1 MNRNEQMLRLI
12 TALLAEQPEYNPIKI
27 PETAQERWRILRSLM
42 NLRPPMPADPDFLAL
57 QDTFL
62 QGETARKGITRVG
75 DLSPLQEGLY
85 LWQGDITTLQADAVV
100 NAANSQLL
108 GCFVPCHGCIDN
120 AIHTYAGVQLRQA
133 CHELMLW
140 QGTSEPAGTAKIT
153 PGYNLPADWVI
164 HTVGPIV
171 SGSLTPKH
179 CGLLRSCYQACLAL
193 AEERGLQSLA
203 FCCISTGE
211 FRFPLE
217 QAAAIAV
224 KTVKTFMREARSLKK
239 IVFNVYKDRDLNIYQ
254 SLLRN

>member
-171 SGSLTPKH
+171 SGGLTPKH

-239 IVFNVYKDRDLNIYQ
+239 IVFNVYKDRDMNIYQ

>member
-12 TALLAEQPEYNPIKI
+12 TTLLAEQPEYNPIKI

-171 SGSLTPKH
+171 SGGLTPKH

-239 IVFNVYKDRDLNIYQ
+239 IVFNVYKDRDMNIYQ

>member
-12 TALLAEQPEYNPIKI
+12 TTLLAEQPEYNSIKI

-85 LWQGDITTLQADAVV
+85 LWQGNITTLQADAVV

-140 QGTSEPAGTAKIT
+140 QGTPEPAGTAKIT

-171 SGSLTPKH
+171 SGGLTQ
-179 CGLLRSCYQACLAL
+179 STAACC
-193 AEERGLQSLA
+193 E
-203 FCCISTGE
+203 
-211 FRFPLE
+211 
-217 QAAAIAV
+217 AAI
-224 KTVKTFMREARSLKK
+224 RLSL
-239 IVFNVYKDRDLNIYQ
+239 IHI
-254 SLLRN
+254 

>member
-12 TALLAEQPEYNPIKI
+12 TALLAEQPEYNSIKI

-140 QGTSEPAGTAKIT
+140 QGTPEPAGTAKIT

-164 HTVGPIV
+164 
-171 SGSLTPKH
+171 
-179 CGLLRSCYQACLAL
+179 
-193 AEERGLQSLA
+193 
-203 FCCISTGE
+203 STGE
-211 FRFPLE
+211 FRFPPE

>member
-27 PETAQERWRILRSLM
+27 PEIAQERWRILRSLM

-75 DLSPLQEGLY
+75 NLSPLQEGLY

-140 QGTSEPAGTAKIT
+140 QGTPEPAGTAKIT

-171 SGSLTPKH
+171 SGGLTPEH

-211 FRFPLE
+211 FRFPPE

-254 SLLRN
+254 SLLKN

>member
-239 IVFNVYKDRDLNIYQ
+239 IVFNVYKDRGLNIYQ

>member
-153 PGYNLPADWVI
+153 LGYNLPADWVI

-171 SGSLTPKH
+171 SGGLTPKH

-239 IVFNVYKDRDLNIYQ
+239 IVFNVYKDRDMNIYQ

>member
-12 TALLAEQPEYNPIKI
+12 TALLVEQPKYNPIKI
-27 PETAQERWRILRSLM
+27 PEAAQERWQILRSLM
-42 NLRPPMPADPDFLAL
+42 NLRPPMPAGSDFLAL

-62 QGETARKGITRVG
+62 QAGTARKGITRVG
-75 DLSPLQEGLY
+75 ELAPLEEGLY
-85 LWQGDITTLQADAVV
+85 LWQGDITTLQADAIV

-133 CHELMLW
+133 CHELMIR
-140 QGTSEPAGTAKIT
+140 QEMPEPTGAAKIT

-171 SGSLTPKH
+171 NGGLTPKN
-179 CGLLRSCYQACLAL
+179 CSLLQSCYYSCLAL

-211 FRFPLE
+211 FHFPPE

-224 KTVKTFMREARSLKK
+224 KTVKAFMRKARRLKK
-239 IVFNVYKDRDLNIYQ
+239 IVFNVYRDKDLKLYQ
-254 SLLRN
+254 SLLGK